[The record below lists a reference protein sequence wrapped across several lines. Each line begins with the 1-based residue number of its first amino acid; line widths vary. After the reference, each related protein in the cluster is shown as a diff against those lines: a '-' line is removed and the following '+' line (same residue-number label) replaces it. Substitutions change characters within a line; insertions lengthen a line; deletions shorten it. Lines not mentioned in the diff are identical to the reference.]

1 MSEIN
6 NIITDNIKNLGMPP
20 EKMSTISN
28 AGAGL
33 LTWLLAIVN
42 YCSVAKKVV
51 PKRKAVEMAQKQQ
64 KQNQKDLENIKA
76 EVQALT
82 EELTS
87 LSEQYNQGIA
97 QQKELQEQ
105 GIIINNHH

>member
-1 MSEIN
+1 MGAI
-6 NIITDNIKNLGMPP
+6 
-20 EKMSTISN
+20 ST

-51 PKRKAVEMAQKQQ
+51 PKRKAVETAQKQQ

-76 EVQALT
+76 EVQVLIFTQTLVYFYAVKKPNFTKLT
-82 EELTS
+82 DA
-87 LSEQYNQGIA
+87 YGGIREIKRA
-97 QQKELQEQ
+97 IQPGYFTTKRATRTRYKNE
-105 GIIINNHH
+105 